1 MLFRSVIG
9 DAGHSSYCELVPGH
23 FLVAELVEE
32 LAALAQGSHSSAEPY
47 RIVVPYRSHPD
58 TQVGT
63 AALHSSKPEIVSPAD
78 SSTEQALDVALTALV
93 GFACAVLAP
102 EPLELVAAMVVVAM
116 TAELLAMMG
125 SRLMSAR
132 LVAVMMSKLRLH
144 RYWLMGGMPS
154 CAIRSFPC
162 RRDH

>member
-1 MLFRSVIG
+1 MLVAVPDAVNAIG

-47 RIVVPYRSHPD
+47 RSHPD

-63 AALHSSKPEIVSPAD
+63 AALHSSKLGYGPLAGSLAEIRLVVAVPMSSGDFAFAVQALETLVAVAMMSVEMAAVEPLLAD
-78 SSTEQALDVALTALV
+78 SYSQL
-93 GFACAVLAP
+93 
-102 EPLELVAAMVVVAM
+102 
-116 TAELLAMMG
+116 
-125 SRLMSAR
+125 AR
-132 LVAVMMSKLRLH
+132 LVAVMTSKLRLH

-154 CAIRSFPC
+154 YAIQSFPC